1 MQASLSFY
9 RERDFSPLRIRNSK
23 TWSYKKVLY
32 VKVLFKKEN
41 SSQNHIALS
50 SCMFCSE
57 PVTKCVFTKPASIN
71 KIMVPCTIA
80 LNRSMGDLLYNIYL
94 WRVLSS
100 HAYALRCP
108 AQTEGQALMVAQG
121 VALLQSLGATDA
133 FLRWEVSLGT
143 PLSSAKYYC
152 ALPGGTIPMCFSA

>member
-1 MQASLSFY
+1 MQAGLSFY
-9 RERDFSPLRIRNSK
+9 RKRDFSPLRIRNSK
-23 TWSYKKVLY
+23 TWSYKEVLY
-32 VKVLFKKEN
+32 VKASFKKEN
-41 SSQNHIALS
+41 SRFSKAHCSFLLHALFWA
-50 SCMFCSE
+50 CY
-57 PVTKCVFTKPASIN
+57 CVLTKPASIN

-94 WRVLSS
+94 WSVLSS

-121 VALLQSLGATDA
+121 VALLQSLGADV

-152 ALPGGTIPMCFSA
+152 ALPGDTIPTCFSP